1 VGGAIVELLD
11 EMEIRDGRSSLSEE
25 GEDADDW
32 EGAAGTRG
40 KGRGVLFD
48 ALEVDEGLV
57 EASGGRSSES
67 LELKEELESEE
78 VGESGVEATSKG
90 LGAALS
96 VG

>member
-1 VGGAIVELLD
+1 
-11 EMEIRDGRSSLSEE
+11 
-25 GEDADDW
+25 
-32 EGAAGTRG
+32 
-40 KGRGVLFD
+40 
-48 ALEVDEGLV
+48 LEVDEGLV